1 MELGASNGAPHKA
14 SMSPMVPRQPLLE
27 RGREIVLKLTLH
39 VRGLHNE
46 ASTMGSLVSTRCLFP
61 LLEWRALKG

>member
-14 SMSPMVPRQPLLE
+14 SMSPMVPRQPLIE
-27 RGREIVLKLTLH
+27 RERESVLRLTLQ

-46 ASTMGSLVSTRCLFP
+46 GKYYGKPCEYKVP
-61 LLEWRALKG
+61 LPLA